1 MSESLIVQLRAGVAP
16 SWMVCNDE
24 GQVLVSAV
32 SGELVQAVPL
42 SVGRRVAVIVPA
54 SEVLVTESDA
64 PAKNAAKLAQ
74 VIPFALEERVADEI
88 ENLHF
93 AIGARSAETGRVQ
106 VAVVEHARING
117 WLAEL
122 RAAGLQPQAIYCES
136 QLVPAMPGQ
145 LIALLDG
152 ESLIMRTAE
161 GVPLI
166 MPARSIRD
174 AFEMALATQV
184 SQVAGLEP
192 PPLGLLLYVGHDD
205 WQVRQP
211 EVEALRE
218 RFTGMKVQLLPSGAL
233 SVLAPAAASGDAVNL
248 LQGALAI
255 TSPCR
260 RTGRRGGSPRRSPA
274 HCSACTSARAISN
287 SRDCAR
293 ARSRSMPASR
303 TPSVPPC
310 PASRT
315 RPMRAAAS
323 RQGWRKSMAV
333 AAAAPCCPRC
343 QPSPMRAVPHRRPI
357 SKASRFVTARST
369 CESPHRTQPVSM
381 PLASNCARELESR
394 HSRRQRQWRQL
405 PWPAPGEKGRRM
417 MDKLQ
422 QWYGGLEERE
432 RRFVTIGAIA
442 AVVLVLAGVILP
454 LNSSIARTRQR
465 VAAKQVDL
473 AFIQSAGPQIAA
485 AGPSAGAATGESL
498 VVLID
503 SSARESGL
511 GKSLTSS
518 QPTGDGGL
526 RIRLDHAPFDGIVAW
541 LARLSQ
547 QHGVRV
553 ESAEIETA
561 GETGM
566 VNAGFVLKTG

>member
-1 MSESLIVQLRAGVAP
+1 MSESLIIQLREGFAP

-24 GQVLVSAV
+24 GQVLVNAM

-93 AIGARSAETGRVQ
+93 AIGARSSETGRVQ

-152 ESLIMRTAE
+152 ESLILRTAE

-218 RFTGMKVQLLPSGAL
+218 RFTGVKVQLLPSGAL

-255 TSPCR
+255 TSPMQR
-260 RTGRRGGSPRRSPA
+260 NWKA
-274 HCSACTSARAISN
+274 
-287 SRDCAR
+287 
-293 ARSRSMPASR
+293 
-303 TPSVPPC
+303 
-310 PASRT
+310 
-315 RPMRAAAS
+315 
-323 RQGWRKSMAV
+323 WR
-333 AAAAPCCPRC
+333 
-343 QPSPMRAVPHRRPI
+343 
-357 SKASRFVTARST
+357 
-369 CESPHRTQPVSM
+369 
-381 PLASNCARELESR
+381 
-394 HSRRQRQWRQL
+394 
-405 PWPAPGEKGRRM
+405 
-417 MDKLQ
+417 
-422 QWYGGLEERE
+422 
-432 RRFVTIGAIA
+432 
-442 AVVLVLAGVILP
+442 
-454 LNSSIARTRQR
+454 
-465 VAAKQVDL
+465 
-473 AFIQSAGPQIAA
+473 IAA
-485 AGPSAGAATGESL
+485 ALAGALLCLHLGARYFELTQLRKSEVALDASIEDAFRAAMPGQQNATNARRRVEARLAEIHGGGGGGALLPALSAIANARSAAPSANIEGLTFRDGT
-498 VVLID
+498 ID
-503 SSARESGL
+503 
-511 GKSLTSS
+511 
-518 QPTGDGGL
+518 L
-526 RIRLDHAPFDGIVAW
+526 RITAPDAASLDAIGQQLRSASWKADILGGSANGDSYRGRL
-541 LARLSQ
+541 Q
-547 QHGVRV
+547 VRK
-553 ESAEIETA
+553 A
-561 GETGM
+561 G
-566 VNAGFVLKTG
+566 A